1 MKGHGDGVGGQEG
14 TWGWGWGHGDKVGD
28 PDEDS
33 RDHGDRVGDMD
44 GDRRGHGDGVGDM
57 DGEGDM
63 GTRRDT
69 GL

>member
-44 GDRRGHGDGVGDM
+44 GDRRGHWDGVGDM